1 MSDHDAIDSGRLIQA
16 AETQAVFRE
25 VNERIDELNRGVLGR
40 QPISE
45 EWVCECEDGS
55 CIERIEMSQSE
66 YEWLRADG
74 NRFAVLPG
82 HEVQAVEE
90 VIRRCERFFVVAKLG
105 AGGVRA
111 VELTPKR

>member
-1 MSDHDAIDSGRLIQA
+1 MSDHDAIDSGRLIRA

-25 VNERIDELNRGVLGR
+25 VNERIDELNGGVLGR
-40 QPISE
+40 RPTS

-55 CIERIEMSQSE
+55 CSERIEMSQSD

-90 VIRRCERFFVVAKLG
+90 VIRRCEGFFVVAKLG
-105 AGGVRA
+105 AGAVRA